1 MQDKVEKIALLKTY
15 FDTRRGR
22 GHTFAMVN
30 GVANTE
36 NVTVIVHSQN
46 YGKDIQRMCQKR
58 INLVSWDNLDKLRG
72 SNNALVIDNAAMSQ
86 ILGDALEML
95 RELRAENSRLKAGIL
110 HGG

>member
-1 MQDKVEKIALLKTY
+1 MQDKAEKIVLLKTY
-15 FDTRRGR
+15 LDTRRGR

-36 NVTVIVHSQN
+36 NVTVIVHNQS

-58 INLVSWDNLDKLRG
+58 INLVSWDDLDKLRG

-95 RELRAENSRLKAGIL
+95 RELRAENSLLKAGIR